1 MILLISLFV
10 LAPIVWILFSPI
22 VLRIDTRKDLYW
34 LRWRGIALFQLKWLD
49 DDLVL
54 HLRVWFWKKDFHL
67 LESLVKPRKASDKKE
82 ASKGKA
88 KKKRNW
94 KRLSRRLLQSFTV
107 KQFDLNL
114 DTDDYVL
121 NSYLY
126 PIFSLLHSK
135 PWQLGINYQ
144 GQSSLQIQIENRL
157 IRLLKAVLL

>member
-67 LESLVKPRKASDKKE
+67 LDSLLEPRTSSAKKKASKRKP
-82 ASKGKA
+82 KR
-88 KKKRNW
+88 KRNW
-94 KRLSRRLLQSFTV
+94 KRLGTRLLQSFTV
-107 KQFDLNL
+107 KQFDLKL

-126 PIFSLLHSK
+126 PIFSLLNSK

-144 GQSSLQIQIENRL
+144 GQSSLQLQIENRL